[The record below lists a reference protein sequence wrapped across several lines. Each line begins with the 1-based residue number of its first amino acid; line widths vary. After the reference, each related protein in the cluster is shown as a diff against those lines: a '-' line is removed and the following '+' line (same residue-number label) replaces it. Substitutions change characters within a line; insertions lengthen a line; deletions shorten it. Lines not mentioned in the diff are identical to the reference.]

1 MAAGEVIGSF
11 IEQELKST
19 RERRASIESRGVTVI
34 TTSGVIVTLQMAFF
48 TALVP
53 KDRVA
58 STGVRTFVALSL
70 VSFLAAAAVGILV
83 NLPARKQEMAVD
95 LNTLRPHLTDPHW
108 SADSDQARRAI
119 AAAQL
124 HVGAIAFGVTN
135 RKGKT
140 LIFAFLAELLGMA
153 MLSVAVLIA
162 ITT

>member
-1 MAAGEVIGSF
+1 MPAGEVIGGF
-11 IEQELKST
+11 IEQEMKNT
-19 RERRASIESRGVTVI
+19 RDRRSSIESRGVTVI

-53 KDRVA
+53 QNRVA
-58 STGVRTFVALSL
+58 STGVLTFVALSL
-70 VSFLAAAAVGILV
+70 VSFLGAAAIGVLV
-83 NLPARKQEMAVD
+83 NLPSRKQEIAVD

-124 HVGAIAFGVTN
+124 HVGAIAFEATN
-135 RKGKT
+135 RKGNI
-140 LIFAFLAELLGMA
+140 LILAFLAELLGMA
-153 MLSVAVLIA
+153 MLSVAILLA